1 MSAIH
6 WFRKGLRLHDNPGLI
21 AALNPVDGEVLTLRP
36 VFVLDPWFVKNANV
50 GENRWRFL
58 QQTLVDLDMSLKK
71 LGSRLFVLKGK
82 PDEVFEKYFKKWEV
96 KKITWEIDTEPYAGS
111 RDAKIKKLAEDNDIV
126 VETFT
131 SHTLYD
137 PEQII
142 AKNKGDVPLT
152 YQKLTSLTSALG
164 PPLMPIEAP
173 EEIDKAA
180 KISKEDKDKTRY
192 DPPSLKDLGLN
203 VKDLEPCKYA
213 GGEAEALERLSEK
226 VSMANI

>member
-6 WFRKGLRLHDNPGLI
+6 WFRKGLRLHDNPALM
-21 AALNPVDGEVLTLRP
+21 AALNPLEEGEVLTLRP

-58 QQTLVDLDMSLKK
+58 QQSLVDLNTSLNK

-82 PDEVFEKYFKKWEV
+82 PDEVFEKYIKKWEV
-96 KKITWEIDTEPYAGS
+96 KKMTWEIDTEPYAVS
-111 RDAKIKKLAEDNDIV
+111 RDAQIQKLAEDNDIL

-131 SHTLYD
+131 SHTLYN

-164 PPLMPIEAP
+164 HPSKPIEAP
-173 EEIDKAA
+173 EEIVKAA
-180 KISKEDKDKTRY
+180 KLSKEDRDKTRY

-203 VKDLEPCKYA
+203 AKDLAACKFA
-213 GGEAEALERLSEK
+213 G
-226 VSMANI
+226 